1 MDNPDAGRFE
11 LEVDG
16 QLAQLSY
23 RRVGQRLVL
32 VHTEVPPAL
41 EGRGIGG
48 RLVRSALESA
58 RRDGATIVP
67 LCPFARRWLE
77 QHRDEVDGVD
87 IDWSQ
92 PPSS

>member
-1 MDNPDAGRFE
+1 MDNRDAGRFE
-11 LEVDG
+11 LELDG
-16 QLAQLSY
+16 QLAQLAY

-41 EGRGIGG
+41 EGQGLGG
-48 RLVRSALESA
+48 TLVRSALDTA

-77 QHRDEVDGVD
+77 QHREEADGVD
-87 IDWSQ
+87 IDWTQ
-92 PPSS
+92 PGS